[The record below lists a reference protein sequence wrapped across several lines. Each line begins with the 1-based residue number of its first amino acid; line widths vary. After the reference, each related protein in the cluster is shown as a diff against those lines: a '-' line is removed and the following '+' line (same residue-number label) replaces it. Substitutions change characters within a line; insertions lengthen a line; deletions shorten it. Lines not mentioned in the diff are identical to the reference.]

1 MGAFQQP
8 GGPPTTRATDPL
20 DRPGHRGF
28 DRGVSDAANPA
39 RDPRQDDVDSWI
51 ALGREAMTARRY
63 GEARDWFDKA
73 LGSVP
78 GDPRVQAYAVTAE
91 FWRRLAREGDG
102 FAPATPPLPR
112 GRGAIRG
119 A

>member
-1 MGAFQQP
+1 MSEA
-8 GGPPTTRATDPL
+8 PP
-20 DRPGHRGF
+20 
-28 DRGVSDAANPA
+28 SA
-39 RDPRQDDVDSWI
+39 RLPNRDDVDSWI
-51 ALGREAMTARRY
+51 ALGREAMTARHY

-73 LGSVP
+73 LGAVP

-102 FAPATPPLPR
+102 FAPASPPPPR
-112 GRGAIRG
+112 SRGAARH